1 MGITIEKS
9 WHEKLKEEI
18 QKPYIKELKEFLE
31 KEKAEGQIIYP
42 PENSIFHAF
51 TKTPYDNVKVVIVGQ
66 DPYHGRGQAHGLSFS
81 VLPGITPP
89 PSLKNIFKELESDLG
104 LKPPSHG
111 CLDAWAEQGVLLLNT
126 TLTVRAGNPKSH
138 HGRGWEPFTDAIID
152 LLAKRK
158 DPIVFLLW
166 GKSAQEKGSILL
178 GSDFF
183 RFDRVKASGIENRE
197 EGHISQY
204 CPLRDLQS
212 ARAFTQVKTK
222 EITAQQCKLIG
233 SHHAV
238 FIAAHPSPYSA
249 TGFLGCKHFSKANS
263 FLKSVGKEP
272 VNWSLNG

>member
-1 MGITIEKS
+1 MMIEKS

-18 QKPYIKELKEFLE
+18 QKPYVKELKEFLE

-51 TKTPYDNVKVVIVGQ
+51 TKTPYDKVKVVIVGQ
-66 DPYHGRGQAHGLSFS
+66 DPYHGKGQAHGLSFS

-111 CLDAWAEQGVLLLNT
+111 CLDVWAEQGVLLLNA

-152 LLAKRK
+152 LLAQRK

-166 GKSAQEKGSILL
+166 GKSAQEKGS
-178 GSDFF
+178 
-183 RFDRVKASGIENRE
+183 
-197 EGHISQY
+197 
-204 CPLRDLQS
+204 
-212 ARAFTQVKTK
+212 
-222 EITAQQCKLIG
+222 KLIG

-238 FIAAHPSPYSA
+238 FTAAHPSPYSA
-249 TGFLGCKHFSKANS
+249 TGFLGCKHFSKANA